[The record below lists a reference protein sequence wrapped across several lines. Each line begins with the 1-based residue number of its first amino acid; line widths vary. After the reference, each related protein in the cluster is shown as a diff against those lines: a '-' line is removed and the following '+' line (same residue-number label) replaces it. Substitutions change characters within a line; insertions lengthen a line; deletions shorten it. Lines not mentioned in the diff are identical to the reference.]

1 VSRVALLAFGV
12 FAYACFVAAFAAG
25 ADFITGAGFV
35 RGPGALSAPAAIAG
49 DLALLA
55 LFGISHSLMARPAF
69 KRRWTKVVPHAAE
82 RSIYVLT
89 ASVCLGL
96 TFWQWRALPQPV
108 APLWNVASGG
118 GRAVLWALT
127 AGGFLLAVAS
137 TFLTDHFDLFGL
149 RQVWLAVRGRP
160 YEPVPFK
167 ARALYRLVRHPMMLG
182 LLVVFWATPTMTW
195 DRALF
200 AIGMTA
206 YIAIGIAFE
215 ERDLERTFGE
225 SYRRYRREVPAL
237 IPLLLPRFTSA
248 AKRETRGRSSDPN

>member
-1 VSRVALLAFGV
+1 
-12 FAYACFVAAFAAG
+12 
-25 ADFITGAGFV
+25 
-35 RGPGALSAPAAIAG
+35 
-49 DLALLA
+49 
-55 LFGISHSLMARPAF
+55 
-69 KRRWTKVVPHAAE
+69 
-82 RSIYVLT
+82 
-89 ASVCLGL
+89 
-96 TFWQWRALPQPV
+96 
-108 APLWNVASGG
+108 
-118 GRAVLWALT
+118 
-127 AGGFLLAVAS
+127 
-137 TFLTDHFDLFGL
+137 
-149 RQVWLAVRGRP
+149 
-160 YEPVPFK
+160 
-167 ARALYRLVRHPMMLG
+167 MMLG